1 MAKAAA
7 KSTSKSVAS
16 KPRAPRTK
24 TQDNHSIEKA
34 SEEVLQK
41 LQELGLDEQ
50 LQRDI
55 QWCLGSYRSDSNPV
69 GLYDNLRKALAVL
82 KTEKDKKTK
91 GVTAKM
97 ISDLEK
103 FVKEEN

>member
-7 KSTSKSVAS
+7 KSTSKSATT
-16 KPRAPRTK
+16 KARAPRTK
-24 TQDNHSIEKA
+24 AEDNNNIEKT

-69 GLYDNLRKALAVL
+69 GLYDNMKKALAVL

-91 GVTAKM
+91 GVTTKM

-103 FVKEEN
+103 FVKNEN

>member
-7 KSTSKSVAS
+7 KSTSKSVTTKA
-16 KPRAPRTK
+16 RAPRTNA
-24 TQDNHSIEKA
+24 QDNNNIEKA

-82 KTEKDKKTK
+82 KTEKEKKTK

-97 ISDLEK
+97 ISDVEK
-103 FVKEEN
+103 FVKDEN

>member
-7 KSTSKSVAS
+7 KTTPKSVTS
-16 KPRAPRTK
+16 KPRAPRSK
-24 TQDNHSIEKA
+24 SPNDNNIEKA

-41 LQELGLDEQ
+41 LQELGIDEQ

-69 GLYDNLRKALAVL
+69 GLYDNLRKAVAVL
-82 KTEKDKKTK
+82 KNEKDKKTK
-91 GVTAKM
+91 GVTSKM
-97 ISDLEK
+97 INDLEK
-103 FVKEEN
+103 IVDEQA

>member
-7 KSTSKSVAS
+7 KSTTKSATT
-16 KPRAPRTK
+16 KARAPRTK
-24 TQDNHSIEKA
+24 AENNNNIEKA

-69 GLYDNLRKALAVL
+69 GLYDNMKKAVAVL

-97 ISDLEK
+97 ISDLER